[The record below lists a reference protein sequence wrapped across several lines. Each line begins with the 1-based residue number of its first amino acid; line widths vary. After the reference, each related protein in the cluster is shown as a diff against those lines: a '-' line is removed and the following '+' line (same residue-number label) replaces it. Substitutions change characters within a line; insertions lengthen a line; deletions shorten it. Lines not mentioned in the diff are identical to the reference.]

1 MHLAFAI
8 QSIHFLPHAI
18 KEPQVVAI
26 MSIEGSNNVN
36 PSIDPSQW
44 YRAYVRRWDSSRI
57 REIREKL
64 YFELLG
70 ELRDKIIEIQSLP
83 PHMQKIIE
91 SSEIEIRSYLLHVY
105 LSDLDH
111 SSEFSSLVFHL
122 LRRVKSRESTFY
134 LFSLL
139 PSLDTLEGFLMCY
152 LWGSLSDNNRPHWMG
167 SGIGDESYN
176 VHFYASSNT
185 RFVSQA
191 VVLFQRQLDLVKEEC
206 VDGAIDSNL
215 FEYLSRCYLEN
226 KIDQDQYIEILI
238 GNTNY
243 HTHNFHHIV
252 SIVLSIN
259 DLHII
264 QIMFRITKI
273 LIANAYGTVNKA
285 DSGRIRYLSLA
296 FESPLR
302 QFIQYAGALSNHA
315 LAFDILSEI
324 QPQLTHFEGKQKT
337 SLKKHLESALQK
349 QKKGI
354 ATGRTYKSPFRFSD
368 FTYQYDLLR
377 KIKFYRKLDTGRFFD
392 EGRTLENEIRVE
404 IGIPKVGEKWKNET
418 MLFALVKSI
427 YENKAT
433 QVVHHYRP
441 EFLHGQELDIYLEIG
456 SRRIGI
462 EYQGV
467 QHFKPVDYF
476 GGEEGFKKTVE
487 RDQRKLRL
495 CRENNFELFYVRYDE
510 EVTPELIRRL
520 IG

>member
-1 MHLAFAI
+1 MEKVKYPNL
-8 QSIHFLPHAI
+8 S
-18 KEPQVVAI
+18 V
-26 MSIEGSNNVN
+26 
-36 PSIDPSQW
+36 DPSEW
-44 YRAYVRRWDSSRI
+44 YISHMRDWDSIRI
-57 REIREKL
+57 GGIRDKL
-64 YFELLG
+64 YSELLG
-70 ELRDKIIEIQSLP
+70 DLNDKIIEIQNLP

-122 LRRVKSRESTFY
+122 LRRVKSNESTFY
-134 LFSLL
+134 LFSIL

-152 LWGSLSDNNRPHWMG
+152 LWGSLSFDSRPHWIG
-167 SGIGDESYN
+167 SGIGDESFN
-176 VHFYASSNT
+176 VHFYPSTNT
-185 RFVSQA
+185 RFA
-191 VVLFQRQLDLVKEEC
+191 CEALVLFRRQVDLVKEEC
-206 VDGAIDSNL
+206 VNGAIDGQL

-226 KIDQDQYIEILI
+226 KIDQDQYLEILI
-238 GNTNY
+238 GYTNY

-273 LIANAYGTVNKA
+273 LIANAYGRVNKA

-324 QPQLTHFEGKQKT
+324 QPELTHFEGKQKT

-377 KIKFYRKLDTGRFFD
+377 KIKFYRKLDTGRYFD
-392 EGRTLENEIRVE
+392 EGRTVENEIRVE
-404 IGIPKVGEKWKNET
+404 IGIPKIGEKWKNET
-418 MLFALVKSI
+418 MLFSLVKSI

-433 QVVHHYRP
+433 KIIHHYRP
-441 EFLHGQELDIYLEIG
+441 EFLLRQELDIYLEIDN
-456 SRRIGI
+456 RKIGI
-462 EYQGV
+462 EYQGG
-467 QHFKPVDYF
+467 QHFKPVEYF
-476 GGEEGFKKTVE
+476 GGEEGFKKNVE
-487 RDQRKLRL
+487 RDKRKLRL
-495 CRENNFELFYVRYDE
+495 CVENHFELYYVRYDE
-510 EVTPELIRRL
+510 EVTPELIRSL